1 MLKENLN
8 FFGGRCYQAKDS
20 QNLKNIIYDMCEKL
34 KGIIKTN
41 PNDLNSRAKRNKV
54 SISIGGTD
62 FETINR
68 KLNNKN

>member
-1 MLKENLN
+1 
-8 FFGGRCYQAKDS
+8 
-20 QNLKNIIYDMCEKL
+20 MCEKL